1 MPLPGILYRE
11 DIKNIHESLQNFIN
25 FALQVEANKLF
36 LKLNRNE
43 LRLRLL
49 YKQNSNLTYAES
61 IFSTIFGEKTKTT
74 IKLT

>member
-74 IKLT
+74 IKFT